1 MPSII
6 IGMVP
11 NKLFDYIMDKCKKNA
26 KLAEQ
31 EYEQAVDPRLVDFI
45 ENVHSAPAGET
56 NKLEYRISGVSERQ
70 RADIERITGT
80 PLYATCNF
88 IKGSAIE
95 HIENR
100 HGVNGAADRTMAD
113 INDVARIGF
122 VIGNY
127 DEADF
132 ARNRKGEISRSSEY
146 KTPSGKP
153 APILLYVKKINGFY
167 VVAEA
172 VNDSRKKRLNVISA
186 YKSKANPLENNKT
199 QVPDG
204 SADKPQIPQV

>member
-1 MPSII
+1 MCR
-6 IGMVP
+6 
-11 NKLFDYIMDKCKKNA
+11 MDICKKNA
-26 KLAEQ
+26 KSVEQAKQ
-31 EYEQAVDPRLVDFI
+31 EYEQAADPGLVDFI
-45 ENVHSAPAGET
+45 ENVHSAPVGET
-56 NKLEYRISGVSERQ
+56 NKLEYRISGISEKQ
-70 RADIERITGT
+70 RADIERITGA

-100 HGVNGAADRTMAD
+100 HGAKGTADRSMTD
-113 INDVARIGF
+113 INDVARVGF

-127 DEADF
+127 DDIGF

-146 KTPSGKP
+146 KTSNGKP

-186 YKSKANPLENNKT
+186 YKSKANPLKNN
-199 QVPDG
+199 
-204 SADKPQIPQV
+204 